1 MKSCVIHEMFC
12 SKMNEKDYSGRHEQD
27 LSELRSGAEV
37 AAAARSAGVA
47 AGGHLAPFI
56 SDVVDELD
64 LSGIVGSYES
74 GDGRYGKGVRGDEVP
89 AELARRESR
98 LRKIR
103 EAKAALEAE
112 AREDAAASRGQA
124 DNGPRTAILR

>member
-1 MKSCVIHEMFC
+1 M
-12 SKMNEKDYSGRHEQD
+12 SKIYLSYDPEQKLLLPPD
-27 LSELRSGAEV
+27 LREWMPE
-37 AAAARSAGVA
+37 
-47 AGGHLAPFI
+47 GHLAPFI

-112 AREDAAASRGQA
+112 AKEKAKAREDAAASRGQA